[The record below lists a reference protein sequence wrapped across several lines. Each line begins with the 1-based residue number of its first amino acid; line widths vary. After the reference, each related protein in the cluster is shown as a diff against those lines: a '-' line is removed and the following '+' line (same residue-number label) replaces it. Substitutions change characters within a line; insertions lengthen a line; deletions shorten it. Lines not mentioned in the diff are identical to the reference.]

1 MTYPCETVVQND
13 RVPLA
18 AKPLLHRPALSNR
31 RYDRTLGAAIALRPG
46 GEPCA
51 NRWITQCGASP
62 VRIDRVGRAM
72 DLQERYWVIWMAATG
87 LRIVVTR
94 DGGEGGNTA
103 GKLTGKNS
111 RHPPSIRIACSVDA
125 LWVNAEGSL
134 ERSDEMIDE
143 ADIIDRRVFSTTGIP
158 PSLSVWTNGALRIH
172 GDEVTK
178 VGKMGKPSALLLE
191 NGCAPMSMK
200 TQDERSLEFRL
211 IRGRHM
217 HSVIAC
223 ERSDRESVNS
233 GRSRPRR
240 SGMSATCRG
249 NGSEKMRLWAG
260 LRGSLMRREMEQGRG
275 AERGRKQRDWRG
287 EILFEIRPEW
297 QRECDYRREHA

>member
-1 MTYPCETVVQND
+1 MIGMT
-13 RVPLA
+13 
-18 AKPLLHRPALSNR
+18 
-31 RYDRTLGAAIALRPG
+31 
-46 GEPCA
+46 
-51 NRWITQCGASP
+51 
-62 VRIDRVGRAM
+62 
-72 DLQERYWVIWMAATG
+72 ATG
-87 LRIVVTR
+87 LRIVVTC
-94 DGGEGGNTA
+94 DGGEGGDTA

-111 RHPPSIRIACSVDA
+111 RHSPSIRIASSVDA
-125 LWVNAEGSL
+125 LWIYA
-134 ERSDEMIDE
+134 ERSLKRGDEVIDE
-143 ADIIDRRVFSTTGIP
+143 ADVIDRRVFSATGIP

-172 GDEVTK
+172 GDEVTQ

-217 HSVIAC
+217 QSVIAC
-223 ERSDRESVNS
+223 ERSDRESVNC

-240 SGMSATCRG
+240 SGASATCRSDS
-249 NGSEKMRLWAG
+249 SEKMCLWAG
-260 LRGSLMRREMEQGRG
+260 LRGSLMGREMEQGRG

-297 QRECDYRREHA
+297 QRERDYRREHA